1 MMQAILINPFDKTV
15 EEIEYSGDWKDISS
29 LLECD
34 LFTTVYF
41 NETTDSVF
49 VDDEGL
55 YVEDQAFFTF
65 GDCPQPLAGRGL
77 ILGCNDDGDSVDCE
91 TTLEEAKAMVTFL
104 GNNPVAMPEPSF
116 TVLSF
121 DDDETKELLERF
133 YDA

>member
-1 MMQAILINPFDKTV
+1 MMQAILINPFDKTI

-34 LFTTVYF
+34 IFTTAYF
-41 NETTDSVF
+41 DDTTDSVF

-55 YVEDQAFFTF
+55 YVEDQAFFTI
-65 GDCPQPLAGRGL
+65 GDYPQPLAGRGL
-77 ILGCNDDGDSVDCE
+77 ILGCNDEGDSVDCE

-104 GNNPVAMPEPSF
+104 GNNPMAVPEPSF

-121 DDDETKELLERF
+121 DDDDFKQLLEKL
-133 YDA
+133 DA